1 MKINKKRLLTKKE
14 RAYILS
20 KLMKEY
26 SFEEDFKKLNKKQE
40 EKLIYSIIRKIQ
52 APQDFKEKSKK

>member
-1 MKINKKRLLTKKE
+1 MKINKKRLLTRKE

-40 EKLIYSIIRKIQ
+40 EKLISSIIRKIQ